1 MHVPDIFSE
10 SAEQMTLASILLDN
24 DQWYECSPLV
34 TAESFYIER
43 HRIIWRALEAVRS
56 EGRPTDLEIVAQKL
70 MDQGKLEQVGGIA
83 YLVGLQNETMVSVYS
98 GHYAAIVAEKAAL
111 RNLRA
116 AGSKIIA
123 LTTQDLNVTD
133 AFTQAS
139 TMLSEAAP
147 KTGGHE
153 HTQPV
158 LADWQSVYQANVI
171 KRTDP
176 NARVI
181 TTGLTD
187 FDRAVPSLDPGQLV
201 MLAARPGM
209 GKSGLALQAGTH
221 NARRGLNVLIFSLEM
236 TRDELTG
243 RAACQEARV
252 NYTRF
257 QQGQL
262 SQDELNRIEYAI
274 SRVTGRFHVNDQRG
288 QTVDQIAAEAHR
300 QYRANPIDFLIVD
313 FLQRIEP
320 RGKNVGPENRVQEVG
335 YMARALKNLA
345 GALSVPV
352 LCLSSLSRAVESRQD
367 KRPMLSDLRESG
379 DIESEAD
386 LVIFPY
392 RQSYYDSSA
401 DGSSEL
407 ILAKRRGGETGTI
420 DVTWVGEHVR
430 FENAVTSRNNY
441 VGGKN

>member
-1 MHVPDIFSE
+1 MTIQDTYSE

-24 DQWYECSPLV
+24 DQWFEAAPLIN
-34 TAESFYIER
+34 AESFYLER
-43 HRIIWRALEAVRS
+43 HRIIWRAFEAVRA
-56 EGRPTDLEIVAQKL
+56 EGRPTDLEIVVQKL
-70 MDQGKLEQVGGIA
+70 RDRNQLEQVGGVQ
-83 YLVGLQNETMVSVYS
+83 YLIGMQNDTMISVYS

-111 RNLRA
+111 RALRA
-116 AGSKIIA
+116 TGSKIIA
-123 LTTQDLNVTD
+123 LTTQDLGAVE

-139 TMLSEAAP
+139 TLLSEAAP
-147 KTGGHE
+147 NMGGQE

-158 LADWQSVYQANVI
+158 LSDWQGVYQANI
-171 KRTDP
+171 LKRTDP
-176 NARVI
+176 NARII
-181 TTGLTD
+181 TLGLAD
-187 FDRAVPSLDPGQLV
+187 FDRSVPSLDPGQLV
-201 MLAARPGM
+201 ILAARPGM

-221 NARRGLNVLIFSLEM
+221 NARRGLSVLIFSLEM
-236 TRDELTG
+236 TREELTG

-257 QQGQL
+257 QQGRLEQ
-262 SQDELNRIEYAI
+262 SELDRIEAAL
-274 SRVTGRFHVNDQRG
+274 SRVTGRFYVNDQRG

-300 QYRANPIDFLIVD
+300 QHRANPMDFVIVD

-320 RGKNVGPENRVQEVG
+320 RGRGGPDNRVQEVG

-345 GALSVPV
+345 GALSVPI
-352 LCLSSLSRAVESRQD
+352 LCLSSLSRAVESRSD

-392 RQSYYDSSA
+392 REGYYDSHA

-407 ILAKRRGGETGTI
+407 IIAKRRGGETGTI